1 MDDIL
6 LTQSFTAPAGVN
18 RRSWGGI
25 LLTTLVTAFLI
36 FDAVI
41 KLIVIGPVV
50 TAFGELGYPV
60 SLAPVIG
67 TLALACLAVYLIPR
81 TSFLGAIL
89 LTGYLG
95 GAVASHVRIGSP
107 LFTHKLFPIYI
118 ALMVWGSL
126 FLRDPRL
133 RDLVLKGPSRSSSSH
148 RA

>member
-1 MDDIL
+1 MNDIL
-6 LTQSFTAPAGVN
+6 VDQTFRVATRERG
-18 RRSWGGI
+18 RSWVGVT
-25 LLTTLVTAFLI
+25 LTTLGAAFLI

-60 SLAPVIG
+60 SLAPLIG
-67 TLALACLAVYLIPR
+67 TVALACLAVYLVPR
-81 TSFLGAIL
+81 TSFLGALL

-107 LFTHKLFPIYI
+107 LFTHILFPIYI
-118 ALMVWGSL
+118 ALLIWGGL

-133 RDLVLKGPSRSSSSH
+133 RDLLARGSSAASSSR